1 MSHEYKNSVS
11 CIFALCEESK
21 QAHSPPSTHHSYTGV
36 ACAEA
41 AASAGAECAGFS
53 ARCPRR
59 VHATAVQQALLRARD
74 VWDACAALKRRD
86 LAIGARAGAQR
97 IGAPRR
103 GGRRGARGGV
113 GQARTGRLRER
124 PSRRGGGLSAARA
137 ARRAALLRR
146 RQPLFRAGAWRRAAA
161 GVAGAV
167 AAQRASAGSES
178 GRHVEEGGWGGCRRL
193 VWLEARL
200 RCAALSLR
208 SGAWRRAAASVAGSF
223 GGAAFIPPTRARP
236 PDRPPALRPCPF
248 AGAGALAG
256 EHLLPLL
263 ARLLPCPVA
272 RRALA
277 RPPHRARSARLLA
290 AAAARP
296 APPRLPPS

>member
-97 IGAPRR
+97 TGAPRS
-103 GGRRGARGGV
+103 ARGGV
-113 GQARTGRLRER
+113 GRARTGRPRER

-146 RQPLFRAGAWRRAAA
+146 RQPLFRA
-161 GVAGAV
+161 
-167 AAQRASAGSES
+167 
-178 GRHVEEGGWGGCRRL
+178 
-193 VWLEARL
+193 
-200 RCAALSLR
+200 
-208 SGAWRRAAASVAGSF
+208 GAWRRAAASVAGSF

>member
-1 MSHEYKNSVS
+1 MT
-11 CIFALCEESK
+11 
-21 QAHSPPSTHHSYTGV
+21 HSS
-36 ACAEA
+36 EA
-41 AASAGAECAGFS
+41 AGRRAAPRRQASAGGPPEALPAATFWQDS
-53 ARCPRR
+53 AALRR
-59 VHATAVQQALLRARD
+59 PE
-74 VWDACAALKRRD
+74 DACAALKRRD

-97 IGAPRR
+97 TGAPRR

-113 GQARTGRLRER
+113 GRARTGRLRER

-137 ARRAALLRR
+137 ARRATLLRR
-146 RQPLFRAGAWRRAAA
+146 RQPLFRA
-161 GVAGAV
+161 
-167 AAQRASAGSES
+167 
-178 GRHVEEGGWGGCRRL
+178 
-193 VWLEARL
+193 
-200 RCAALSLR
+200 
-208 SGAWRRAAASVAGSF
+208 GAWRRAAASVAGSF

-236 PDRPPALRPCPF
+236 PARPPALRPCPF

-277 RPPHRARSARLLA
+277 RPPHRARSARMLA

-296 APPRLPPS
+296 RAATLAPTLPHARSVEGQSACLWHRRSSDRASGRCSAPPCRASLLRPSALAPPTQSAVAPRLNQHPSRGHAGPCGVCDTL